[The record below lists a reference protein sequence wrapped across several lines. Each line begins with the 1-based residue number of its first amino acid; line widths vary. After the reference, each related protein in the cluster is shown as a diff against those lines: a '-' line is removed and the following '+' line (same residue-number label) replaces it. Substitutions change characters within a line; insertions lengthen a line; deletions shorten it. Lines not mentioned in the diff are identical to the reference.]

1 MCLVILPEQCGGPE
15 DVFGGSP
22 RGGQGKKHTGRARI
36 PQDPQQEA
44 VIVHRSVLC
53 SAWML

>member
-1 MCLVILPEQCGGPE
+1 MCLVVLPEQCGGPE